1 MHKIKFLVILVLGLF
16 LITPSQ
22 ADDIR
27 DFQIEGMSVGDSA
40 LDYFSKKEIKNAKI
54 TWYTGSKDFFDLS
67 LLTPKSDSYTQIS
80 LTLKRDDKNYI
91 IYTIGG
97 HIHFANDI
105 KSCNIKKAEIIDEL
119 NSVFEN
125 ARKKNYDY
133 KYTKLADGK
142 SVAEVTD
149 FILDDGSAVRVYCT
163 DFSKATEKIEGY
175 DFVDMLSVDI
185 TSKLI
190 LDWLNNEAH

>member
-1 MHKIKFLVILVLGLF
+1 MRVFLTVLILIF
-16 LITPSQ
+16 SFQSWTK

-27 DFQIEGMSVGDSA
+27 DFEIEGMSIGDSL
-40 LDYFSKKEIKNAKI
+40 LDYYSKKEIKNATKNF
-54 TWYTGSKDFFDLS
+54 YTGSKDFFELS
-67 LLTPKSDSYTQIS
+67 FLSPKSDSYTQITF
-80 LTLKRDDKNYI
+80 TLIRDDKNYI
-91 IYTIGG
+91 INAIAGIIFPYE
-97 HIHFANDI
+97 I

-133 KYTKLADGK
+133 TYTKLADGK
-142 SVAEVTD
+142 SVAEITD

-163 DFSKATEKIEGY
+163 DWSKATEEMKSTNY
-175 DFVDMLSVDI
+175 NDMLSVDI

-190 LDWLNNEAH
+190 MDWLRNEAY